1 MSVLRRL
8 DPLAYTD
15 PSVATGMRV
24 VTGFCLLFWG
34 VLYLVPALLVAPWA
48 DSDSAMAVVEVYRR
62 QWLVH
67 GHPLQSSWLFG
78 GGVLFRGVAQ
88 IPGWSPS
95 VLLALVL
102 GPKLAAVGWA
112 WLQLGLGGGFAYGW
126 ARNEG
131 ANHRGAALVAMLGW
145 CSLWLVRHLVD
156 GHLAWPALAWVVAF
170 GWLASARVSTLRTL
184 LGGAVLALLLWSSS
198 PLQAPF
204 YGLPVLLFAL
214 TRGGLKRGAV
224 LLVVLGLAV
233 LPVLPLMADTF
244 TAHGLYARD
253 STVALQDLKFL
264 HGGSARLRNL
274 LGLFVPFASY
284 GFHAEGNLLALL
296 PLLLSAGRPTRRV
309 WGLAAT
315 LLLLGLAPSGAGIRQ
330 LERFWWALVLLA
342 SWHVA
347 VNESRVSRRLV
358 LLSLGFTTALSAS
371 LFALRALTLVEVP
384 SVPSVPGLHGVAPV
398 GEHYLA
404 NDDIEGGVYA
414 AVRQG
419 QVVHRPFSHVSFPS
433 VPDASALVLEGEAV
447 VQEGR
452 LSLTLEPGQRAVVA
466 LRPEAAEWMRVPSD
480 LSVVEQDGWLAF
492 EAGSGGEYVVL
503 AR

>member
-1 MSVLRRL
+1 MSVFRRL
-8 DPLAYTD
+8 DPLAWTN
-15 PSVATGMRV
+15 PSVGEGMRV

-34 VLYLVPALLVAPWA
+34 VLYLAPALLVAPWA

-62 QWLVH
+62 QWLIH

-102 GPKLAAVGWA
+102 GPKVAALGWA
-112 WLQLGLGGGFAYGW
+112 WLQLGLRGGFAYGW

-156 GHLAWPALAWVVAF
+156 GHLAWPALAWVLAL
-170 GWLASARVSTLRTL
+170 GWLTSAQLSTARTAV
-184 LGGAVLALLLWSSS
+184 GGVVFALVLWSAS

-214 TRGGLKRGAV
+214 GRGGLRRGL
-224 LLVVLGLAV
+224 LLVGVLGLAAV
-233 LPVLPLMADTF
+233 PHLPLMLDTF
-244 TAHGLYARD
+244 EAHARYARE
-253 STVALQDLKFL
+253 STVALQDIKFL

-284 GFHAEGNLLALL
+284 GYHAEGNLLALL
-296 PLLLSAGRPTRRV
+296 PLLFSAGRPTRRV
-309 WGLAAT
+309 GMLAAA
-315 LLLLGLAPSGAGIRQ
+315 LLVLGLAPSGAGIRQ

-347 VNESRVSRRLV
+347 VNEGRVSRRLV
-358 LLSLGFTTALSAS
+358 LLSLGFTTAASAS
-371 LFALRALTLVEVP
+371 LFALRALTVVDVP
-384 SVPSVPGLHGVAPV
+384 SMRPVPGLNGVATV
-398 GEHYLA
+398 SEHYLA

-419 QVVHRPFSHVSFPS
+419 QVVHRPFSHVSFRN
-433 VPDASALVLEGEAV
+433 VPGATALVLQGTAWVE
-447 VQEGR
+447 EGR
-452 LSLTLEPGQRAVVA
+452 VTLTLAPGERAVLA
-466 LRPEAAEWMRVPSD
+466 LRPEAVEWLTLPPDLVAAE
-480 LSVVEQDGWLAF
+480 EGGWLAF
-492 EAGSGGEYVVL
+492 DAGQGGEYVVL